1 MALNKNNLK
10 TELATKL
17 EVLRNRPGGG
27 STEDFAKIISDAIDA
42 YIKKAEIYN
51 SENGQATK
59 NKIR

>member
-17 EVLRNRPGGG
+17 EALRTRPGGG
-27 STEDFAKIISDAIDA
+27 STQDFAKIISDAIDA
-42 YIKKAEIYN
+42 YIKTAEIYN
-51 SENGQATK
+51 TSNGNATT